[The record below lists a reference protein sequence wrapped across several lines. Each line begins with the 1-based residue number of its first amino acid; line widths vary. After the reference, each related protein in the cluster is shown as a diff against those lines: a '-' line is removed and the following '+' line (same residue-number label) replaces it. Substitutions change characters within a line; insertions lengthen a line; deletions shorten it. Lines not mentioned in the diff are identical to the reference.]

1 MFDILVC
8 LLVNII
14 GENVIIASEKNIFS
28 LTNKY
33 YSYVFCVGGNGMLEH
48 IYYGAPLTDPIN
60 SFSHHYKTHRD
71 GVLHFQGKKNYN
83 LSEIPQ
89 EYPTFGSTDFRF
101 PAFHCKNKDG
111 NTISVLKYKEH
122 FIYND
127 KKLLNGLPSARGG
140 KCNTLIVRLE
150 DNLHKIEVD
159 LAYTIYENH
168 GVLVRSS
175 KIKNHGN
182 KKLEL
187 RNIYSSSIDFP
198 ASQYKILHL
207 HGSWSREF
215 SEETMSVPM
224 GRFVIDSNRGSSSA
238 AHSPFIALCEDQCNE
253 VSGNVYSSSLIYSG
267 NHSISVEKGEF
278 NNIRLLTGINPFN
291 FNWSLS
297 PGESFQSPEAVH
309 AFSKNGLRGMSHIWH
324 SFIREKIAP
333 INFKNKPRPTYINTW
348 ESSYFKVN
356 QEEVLNLADKAVSIG
371 LEMVVLDDGWFE
383 GRNDDSS
390 SLGDW
395 YADSNR
401 FPDGIQD
408 LAIKIK
414 NKGLKFG
421 IWVEPE
427 MINTRSELYKK
438 NPDWVLMA
446 PGRISSLGRNQLI
459 LDYCNEDVVNYI
471 FDKIDKLLSGGNI
484 DYIKWDMNRNMS
496 EVGSP
501 KVAKQKQLEVPHR
514 YILGLYSILSRL
526 TKKYPNVLFEN
537 CASGGNRLD
546 LGMLSYMSQSW
557 PSDMSDPIGRLKII
571 NGCSY
576 LFPLDVLSAYIG
588 PSPNHQNGRITSVS
602 SRFNAGAFCAAQG
615 VSLNY
620 SDIDKNKGELTD
632 LVNFAKEHS
641 SDMIGGNFYRL
652 KKSDNVFCWQY
663 ITKDY
668 EKVFL
673 LYFHILSGPNKPF
686 EHIKLVGLEK
696 NSDYLQVCNDKL
708 YSGNL
713 LMENGFTLPY
723 VSMTDDNNKV
733 SYMPKGDF
741 SSKLFVFQKI

>member
-1 MFDILVC
+1 M
-8 LLVNII
+8 
-14 GENVIIASEKNIFS
+14 IASEKNIFS

-33 YSYVFCVGGNGMLEH
+33 YSYVFRVGDNGILEH
-48 IYYGAPLTDPIN
+48 VYYGAPLNNPIN
-60 SFSHHYKTHRD
+60 SFSHHYQTHRD
-71 GVLHFQGKKNYN
+71 GVLHFQGEKNYN

-101 PAFHCKNKDG
+101 PAFHCKNEDG

-122 FIYND
+122 FIISD
-127 KKLLNGLPSARGG
+127 KKPLSGLPSARGG
-140 KCNTLIVRLE
+140 NCNTLIIRLE
-150 DNLHKIEVD
+150 DNSHKIVVD
-159 LAYTIYENH
+159 LTYTIYKNH

-175 KIKNHGN
+175 KVKNKGN

-187 RNIYSSSIDFP
+187 SNIYSSSIDFP
-198 ASQYKILHL
+198 ASQFKILHL
-207 HGSWSREF
+207 HGSWSREL
-215 SEETMSVPM
+215 SEETMSVPR
-224 GRFVIDSNRGSSSA
+224 GRFIIDSNRGSSSA
-238 AHSPFIALCEDQCNE
+238 AHSPFIVLCENQCNE
-253 VSGNVYSSSLIYSG
+253 ISGNVYSSSLIYSG

-278 NNIRLLTGINPFN
+278 NNVRLLTGINPFN
-291 FNWSLS
+291 FSWSLS
-297 PGESFQSPEAVH
+297 PGDSFQSPEAVH
-309 AFSKNGLRGMSHIWH
+309 AFSKDGLRGMSHIWH
-324 SFIREKIAP
+324 SFIREKITP
-333 INFKNKPRPTYINTW
+333 VSFKNKPRPTYINTW

-356 QEEVLNLADKAVSIG
+356 QAEVLNLADKAVSIG

-383 GRNDDSS
+383 GRTDDTS

-395 YADSNR
+395 YADANR

-427 MINTRSELYKK
+427 MINTRSELYK
-438 NPDWVLMA
+438 NHPDWVLKA
-446 PGRISSLGRNQLI
+446 PESISSLGRNQLV
-459 LDYCNEDVVNYI
+459 LDFCNNDVVNYI
-471 FDKIDKLLSGGNI
+471 FDKLDSLLSEGNI
-484 DYIKWDMNRNMS
+484 DYVKWDMNRNMS

-501 KVAKQKQLEVPHR
+501 KVSIQKQLEVPHR
-514 YILGLYSILSRL
+514 YILGLYSLLNRL

-588 PSPNHQNGRITSVS
+588 PSPNHQNGRITSIN

-615 VSLNY
+615 ISLNH
-620 SDIDKNKGELTD
+620 SDIDKNKSELTE
-632 LVNFAKEHS
+632 LMKFAKEHS
-641 SDMIGGNFYRL
+641 SDMIGGRFYRL
-652 KKSDNVFCWQY
+652 KKSDNAYCWQY

-668 EKVFL
+668 DKVFL
-673 LYFHILSGPNKPF
+673 LYFHILSGPNEPF
-686 EHIKLVGLEK
+686 KHIKFVELEE
-696 NSDYLQVCNDKL
+696 NSNYLQVCNGKI

-723 VSMTDDNNKV
+723 VSMTHDNKNI

-741 SSKLFVFQKI
+741 TSKLFVFEKI